1 MSSQNTILLKAFNK
15 HLFEFID
22 ETIKV
27 FPENKDLIKSKDYLD
42 TLKKGNPTIIIK
54 IWNQKVNSL
63 YKKEIDEG
71 NVDFFLNKDYSED
84 LGENQVGKD
93 ILNVFENSFR
103 KPMKELD
110 DNSKQAF
117 LRYFQLLSN
126 LSDKYSV

>member
-27 FPENKDLIKSKDYLD
+27 FPNNKDLIKSREYLD

-54 IWNQKVNSL
+54 IWNQKVNTL
-63 YKKEIDEG
+63 YKKEIDDG
-71 NVDFFLNKDYSED
+71 NIEYFLNKDYRED

-103 KPMKELD
+103 KPMKDLD
-110 DNSKQAF
+110 ENSKQAF
-117 LRYFQLLSN
+117 LKYFQLLSN
-126 LSDKYSV
+126 LSEKYSS

>member
-27 FPENKDLIKSKDYLD
+27 FPHNKDLIKSREYLD

-54 IWNQKVNSL
+54 IWNQKVNTL
-63 YKKEIDEG
+63 YKKEIDDG
-71 NVDFFLNKDYSED
+71 NIEYFLNTDYSED
-84 LGENQVGKD
+84 LGENQVDKD

-103 KPMKELD
+103 KPMKDLD
-110 DNSKQAF
+110 ENSKQAF
-117 LRYFQLLSN
+117 LKYFQLLSN
-126 LSDKYSV
+126 LSEKYSS